1 MQQAA
6 VLQTREKIVQGEG
19 RAKLVLTMPDDRQ
32 SRAESPEGFPQHTNG
47 KYRKAKIHIIREV

>member
-19 RAKLVLTMPDDRQ
+19 RAKLVLLMPDDRQ
-32 SRAESPEGFPQHTNG
+32 SRAESPAGFPQHTNG
-47 KYRKAKIHIIREV
+47 KFR